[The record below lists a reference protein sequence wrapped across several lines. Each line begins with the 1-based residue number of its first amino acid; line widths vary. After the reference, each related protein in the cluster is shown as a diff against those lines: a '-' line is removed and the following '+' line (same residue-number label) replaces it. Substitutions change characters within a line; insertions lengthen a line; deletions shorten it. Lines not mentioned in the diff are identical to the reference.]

1 VWLFNTIENLSTKRS
16 KSPVTKKPL
25 YAACNKEAPNKEK
38 TLEEETTM
46 IATLNKSKTALT
58 INRQEFKLAL
68 SKIGEGID
76 KQIASLKK
84 AKQSYD
90 AAEIA
95 REVISEANIFEA
107 IIEGFNEAEETNLK
121 LHDITNLEVAQ
132 GWIDE
137 FLEKYS
143 AL

>member
-1 VWLFNTIENLSTKRS
+1 
-16 KSPVTKKPL
+16 
-25 YAACNKEAPNKEK
+25 
-38 TLEEETTM
+38 M
-46 IATLNKSKTALT
+46 IGTLNKSKTALT

-68 SKIGEGID
+68 EKIGAGID

-90 AAEIA
+90 AAEMA
-95 REVISEANIFEA
+95 REVINEANIFEA
-107 IIEGFNEAEETNLK
+107 IIEGFNEAESTNLK
-121 LHDITNLEVAQ
+121 LGDISNLDQAQ

-143 AL
+143 V

>member
-1 VWLFNTIENLSTKRS
+1 
-16 KSPVTKKPL
+16 
-25 YAACNKEAPNKEK
+25 
-38 TLEEETTM
+38 M

-68 SKIGEGID
+68 EKIGAGID
-76 KQIASLKK
+76 KQIAALKK

-90 AAEIA
+90 SAEIA
-95 REVISEANIFEA
+95 REVIGEVSIFEA
-107 IIEGFNEAEETNLK
+107 IIEGFNEEEGTNLK
-121 LHDITNLEVAQ
+121 LADITNIEVAQ

>member
-1 VWLFNTIENLSTKRS
+1 
-16 KSPVTKKPL
+16 
-25 YAACNKEAPNKEK
+25 
-38 TLEEETTM
+38 M
-46 IATLNKSKTALT
+46 IATLNKSKTVLT

-68 SKIGEGID
+68 GKIGEGID

-107 IIEGFNEAEETNLK
+107 IIEGFNEEEETNLK
-121 LHDITNLEVAQ
+121 LADITNLEVAQ

-137 FLEKYS
+137 FLEKYGDLVPTPVLEMIKRRNQP
-143 AL
+143 ALTWETHYHYNYS

>member
-1 VWLFNTIENLSTKRS
+1 
-16 KSPVTKKPL
+16 
-25 YAACNKEAPNKEK
+25 
-38 TLEEETTM
+38 M

-68 SKIGEGID
+68 DKISTGID
-76 KQIASLKK
+76 KQIATLKK

-90 AAEIA
+90 ASEMAN
-95 REVISEANIFEA
+95 EVISEANIFEA
-107 IIEGFNEAEETNLK
+107 IIEGFNEAEGTNLK
-121 LHDITNLEVAQ
+121 LTDITNMDVAQ

-143 AL
+143 EV

>member
-1 VWLFNTIENLSTKRS
+1 MFGTTERFKAANLMRPADWFVRFGELINSNSQIKEN
-16 KSPVTKKPL
+16 
-25 YAACNKEAPNKEK
+25 
-38 TLEEETTM
+38 TM

-68 SKIGEGID
+68 AKMGEDIE
-76 KQIASLKK
+76 KQIVKLKK
-84 AKQSYD
+84 ARHSYD
-90 AAEIA
+90 AGEMA
-95 REVISEANIFEA
+95 REMIAEANIFEA

-121 LHDITNLEVAQ
+121 LTDITNLEAAQ

-143 AL
+143 EL

>member
-1 VWLFNTIENLSTKRS
+1 
-16 KSPVTKKPL
+16 
-25 YAACNKEAPNKEK
+25 
-38 TLEEETTM
+38 M

-68 SKIGEGID
+68 GKISAAID

-90 AAEIA
+90 AAEMA
-95 REVISEANIFEA
+95 REVVSEANIFEV
-107 IIEGFNEAEETNLK
+107 IIEGFNEAESTNLK
-121 LHDITNLEVAQ
+121 LTDITNLEVAQ
-132 GWIDE
+132 GWLDE

-143 AL
+143 DI